1 MNQVHFL
8 FSTYAFQILNITI
21 YSRQNKIFDT
31 RVKYIL
37 YDYSIFMI
45 LLRKKNYF
53 LYYFEHRI
61 SESAYFNSN
70 FCHICDTTL
79 NNNIAQRIF
88 LQIYFLLTCI
98 SDRTG
103 IRRSA
108 VSWQRIF
115 RFFILDAFQIRLNSV
130 SVVTLVII
138 IIVIVVKTMAP

>member
-8 FSTYAFQILNITI
+8 SSTYAFQILNITI

-53 LYYFEHRI
+53 LYFEHRI
-61 SESAYFNSN
+61 SESAY
-70 FCHICDTTL
+70 L
-79 NNNIAQRIF
+79 LIATFVIFAILLWTIILQRIF